1 MEIIITEEQ
10 YDRVINQSPLLWIK
24 RRYDL
29 VIQELKICA
38 MNNTEDDIC
47 DYNTYESFENYF
59 FSVFMDCLHPYYYD
73 DENFEYNKISNVLRD
88 MFYVECTEFYFKGRE
103 RC

>member
-1 MEIIITEEQ
+1 MNIIITEEQ
-10 YDRVINQSPLLWIK
+10 YDRVINQSPILWIK

-29 VIQELKICA
+29 VIEELEENFKDLEEIICR
-38 MNNTEDDIC
+38 NK
-47 DYNTYESFENYF
+47 TYEEFEYRF
-59 FSVFMDCLHPYYYD
+59 FTMLMDGLHPYYYD
-73 DENFEYNKISNVLRD
+73 DESFNYDEMFEALKD